1 MNCSI
6 ITRACVRSVFLA
18 LSLLAWTLWLPVDS
32 FAQTQGRNPEAVQ
45 EFALPRPLGA
55 SIAAL
60 PGKLKTLAAR
70 PQTPQSALALGI
82 MQAHSKQYQPAAATL
97 APVAAQ
103 LPEMAGWARFYLGF
117 ARFRLGEYQ
126 AALAELDA
134 LAPSD
139 PVLGAEALLLSAY
152 CLEGLGSAQNQALER
167 YRRFLELEG
176 QPLRPVALWRAAAL
190 AAAGGDYPAAEGYL
204 RELILVSPW
213 TSSADK
219 AEPLAL
225 ELSRAG
231 RIGFAPDSADSLRR
245 RIEVLLD
252 KSMTAKATPL
262 IEQMGRAPG
271 ADQARVLYLKAKA
284 LYAKRDTQTA
294 VQYFEDAARMAT
306 DPVLAAWAVYHQ
318 GRCYWRFS
326 GPEDALRMDELL
338 RDALRR
344 AGALPD
350 GAELAEASRRLLLL
364 SRMERGRFL
373 EALPMALELSGSGPE
388 ATESREQAA
397 WLAGLLR
404 FALGDYAGAEAAL
417 AAFAQKYPN
426 SDYAPAV
433 HYWTARAKEAAG
445 DFASAKTS
453 LGRVLSRW
461 PNGYYGMLATRK
473 MAALGAGPV
482 TSEAGASGA
491 SGPDGAGDVREV
503 LAPPTCPPAAGLPP
517 SPLSPERAQGIAR
530 AELLQD
536 SLLPELAE
544 RELAALAAQYPKDA
558 SVALR
563 QARLATDMGNHLAAV
578 RAVSRAYWPCL
589 TRGSRQDLQP
599 LRDIVYPN
607 RFEELVTRN
616 LVGTDVDPNIIRGLI
631 RQESFFEPDAVSG
644 AGAVGL
650 MQVMPATA
658 RTLLEKLGE
667 KGFRPESLK
676 DPAVNVRIGVRFF
689 LERYEEYGGNV
700 ALTLASYNAGQVKVR
715 VWKEFLGG
723 IDPELFVEFIP
734 YTETRDYVKR
744 ILGNQAMYSMLYG
757 R

>member
-6 ITRACVRSVFLA
+6 VARTSGLGSVCLLA
-18 LSLLAWTLWLPVDS
+18 LFIMVILSPGGGFALA
-32 FAQTQGRNPEAVQ
+32 QGQIASPVQ
-45 EFALPRPLGA
+45 EYPLPRPL
-55 SIAAL
+55 AATIQDL

-70 PQTPQSALALGI
+70 PQSPRSALAQGI
-82 MQAHSKQYQPAAATL
+82 MQAHSKQYQQAAATL
-97 APVAAQ
+97 GPVAAQ
-103 LPEMAGWARFYLGF
+103 LPEMAGWVRFYLGF

-126 AALAELDA
+126 GALAELDA
-134 LAPSD
+134 TQPSD
-139 PVLGAEALLLSAY
+139 PVLGAERLLLSAY

-167 YRRFLELEG
+167 YRRFLELDG
-176 QPLRPVALWRAAAL
+176 QQLRPVALWRAAAL
-190 AAAGGDYPAAEGYL
+190 AAAVGDYPAAEGYL
-204 RELILVSPW
+204 RELILASPW

-231 RIGFAPDSADSLRR
+231 RISFAPDSAESLRT
-245 RIEVLLD
+245 RIEALLD

-262 IEQMGRAPG
+262 IDQMGRAPG
-271 ADQARVLYLKAKA
+271 ADPARVLYLKAKA
-284 LYAKRDTQTA
+284 LYAKRDTQKA

-306 DPVLAAWAVYHQ
+306 DPVIAAWAAYHQ

-326 GPEDALRMDELL
+326 GPEDAIRMDELL
-338 RDALRR
+338 SDALRR
-344 AGALPD
+344 AGTLPD
-350 GAELAEASRRLLLL
+350 AASGAELAEACRRLLLL
-364 SRMERGRFL
+364 SRLERGRFK
-373 EALPMALELSGSGPE
+373 EALPMAVELSQSGPE

-417 AAFAQKYPN
+417 ATFAQRFPN
-426 SDYAPAV
+426 SEYAPAV

-445 DFASAKTS
+445 DPASARAS

-461 PNGYYGMLATRK
+461 PNGYYGMLASKK
-473 MAALGAGPV
+473 MAALGGGPV
-482 TSEAGASGA
+482 ESADA
-491 SGPDGAGDVREV
+491 REV
-503 LAPPTCPPAAGLPP
+503 LAPPACPPAGGLPP
-517 SPLSPERAQGIAR
+517 SPEAAQGVAR
-530 AELLQD
+530 AELLQEF
-536 SLLPELAE
+536 LLPELAE
-544 RELAALAAQYPKDA
+544 RELAGLAAQYPKDA

-599 LRDIVYPN
+599 LRDIIYPN
-607 RFEELVTRN
+607 RFGELVTRN

-650 MQVMPATA
+650 MQVMPSTA

-689 LERYEEYGGNV
+689 LERYEEYGGNLP
-700 ALTLASYNAGQVKVR
+700 LTLASYNAGQVKVR

-744 ILGNQAMYSMLYG
+744 ILGNQAMYSILYE

>member
-1 MNCSI
+1 MKRSI

-18 LSLLAWTLWLPVDS
+18 LSLSVWTLWLPMDS
-32 FAQTQGRNPEAVQ
+32 FAQAQNPGAVQ
-45 EFALPRPLGA
+45 EYALPRPL
-55 SIAAL
+55 AATIQDL

-70 PQTPQSALALGI
+70 PQTPQNSLALGI
-82 MQAHSKQYQPAAATL
+82 MQVHSKQYAQAAATL
-97 APVAAQ
+97 APVAAK

-134 LAPSD
+134 IAPSD

-167 YRRFLELEG
+167 YRRFLELDG

-190 AAAGGDYPAAEGYL
+190 ASAGGDYPAAEGYL
-204 RELILVSPW
+204 RELILTSPW

-231 RIGFAPDSADSLRR
+231 RIAFAPDSADSLRK

-262 IEQMGRAPG
+262 IEQMVRAPG

-306 DPVLAAWAVYHQ
+306 DPMLAAWAVYHQ

-326 GPEDALRMDELL
+326 GPEDAIRMDELL

-373 EALPMALELSGSGPE
+373 EALPLAVELSQSGPE

-404 FALGDYAGAEAAL
+404 FALEDYAGAEAAL
-417 AAFAQKYPN
+417 AAFAQKYPT

-461 PNGYYGMLATRK
+461 PNGYYGMLAARK

-482 TSEAGASGA
+482 TSEAGAPGA
-491 SGPDGAGDVREV
+491 SDLDGAGDVREV

-517 SPLSPERAQGIAR
+517 SPEAAQGIAR
-530 AELLQD
+530 AELLRD
-536 SLLPELAE
+536 LLLPELAE

-563 QARLATDMGNHLAAV
+563 QARLATDQGNHLAAV

-689 LERYEEYGGNV
+689 LERYEEYGGNLP
-700 ALTLASYNAGQVKVR
+700 LTLASYNAGQVKVR

-744 ILGNQAMYSMLYG
+744 ILGNQAMYLMLYG

>member
-1 MNCSI
+1 MKRSI
-6 ITRACVRSVFLA
+6 ITHVCVRSVFLA
-18 LSLLAWTLWLPVDS
+18 LLLSVWTLWLPMDS
-32 FAQTQGRNPEAVQ
+32 FAQAHNPGAVQ
-45 EFALPRPLGA
+45 EYALPRPL
-55 SIAAL
+55 AATIQDL

-70 PQTPQSALALGI
+70 PQTPQSSLALGI
-82 MQAHSKQYQPAAATL
+82 MQVHSKQYAQAAATL
-97 APVAAQ
+97 APVAAK

-134 LAPSD
+134 IAPSD

-167 YRRFLELEG
+167 YRRFLELDG
-176 QPLRPVALWRAAAL
+176 QQLRPVALWRAAAL

-204 RELILVSPW
+204 RELILASPW

-231 RIGFAPDSADSLRR
+231 RIAFAPDSADSLRR

-252 KSMTAKATPL
+252 KSMTAKAAPL
-262 IEQMGRAPG
+262 IDQMGRSPG
-271 ADQARVLYLKAKA
+271 ADPARVLYLKAKA

-326 GPEDALRMDELL
+326 GPEDAIRMDELL

-344 AGALPD
+344 AGTLPD

-373 EALPMALELSGSGPE
+373 EALPMAVELSQSGPE

-404 FALGDYAGAEAAL
+404 FALGDSAGAEAAL
-417 AAFAQKYPN
+417 AAFAQKFPN
-426 SDYAPAV
+426 SEYAPAV

-445 DFASAKTS
+445 DLASARTS
-453 LGRVLSRW
+453 LGRVLARW
-461 PNGYYGMLATRK
+461 PNGYYGMLAARK
-473 MAALGAGPV
+473 LTALGAGPMESV
-482 TSEAGASGA
+482 DA
-491 SGPDGAGDVREV
+491 REV
-503 LAPPTCPPAAGLPP
+503 QAPPACPPAAGLPP
-517 SPLSPERAQGIAR
+517 SSPSPEAAQGIAR
-530 AELLQD
+530 AELLQEC
-536 SLLPELAE
+536 LLPELAE
-544 RELAALAAQYPKDA
+544 RELAALAAQYPRDA
-558 SVALR
+558 NVALR
-563 QARLATDMGNHLAAV
+563 QARLATDQGNHLAAV
-578 RAVSRAYWPCL
+578 RAVSRAYWACL

-689 LERYEEYGGNV
+689 LERYEEYGGNL
-700 ALTLASYNAGQVKVR
+700 ALTLASYNAGRVKVG

-744 ILGNQAMYSMLYG
+744 ILGNQAMYAMLYG

>member
-1 MNCSI
+1 MNCSLVAR
-6 ITRACVRSVFLA
+6 TSGLGSVCFLV
-18 LSLLAWTLWLPVDS
+18 LSLCAWVLCLPVAG
-32 FAQTQGRNPEAVQ
+32 FAQAQGRSLGAVQ
-45 EFALPRPLGA
+45 EYPLPRPLAA
-55 SIAAL
+55 SITDL
-60 PGKLKTLAAR
+60 PGKMKTLAAR
-70 PQTPQSALALGI
+70 PQSPQSALALGI
-82 MQAHSKQYQPAAATL
+82 MQAHSKQYQQAAATL
-97 APVAAQ
+97 GPVAAQ
-103 LPEMAGWARFYLGF
+103 LPDMAGWARFYLGF

-134 LAPSD
+134 TQPSD

-152 CLEGLGSAQNQALER
+152 CLEGLGSSQPQALER
-167 YRRFLELEG
+167 YRRFLELDG

-213 TSSADK
+213 TSSAEK

-231 RIGFAPDSADSLRR
+231 RIGFAPDSAESLRA
-245 RIEVLLD
+245 RIEALLD
-252 KSMTAKATPL
+252 KSMPAKAAPL

-284 LYAKRDTQTA
+284 LYAKRDTQAA

-338 RDALRR
+338 SDALRR
-344 AGALPD
+344 AGTLPD
-350 GAELAEASRRLLLL
+350 GSELAEACRRLLLL
-364 SRMERGRFL
+364 SRMERGRFQ
-373 EALPMALELSGSGPE
+373 EALPMAVELAQSGPE

-417 AAFAQKYPN
+417 AEFARKFPT
-426 SDYAPAV
+426 SEYAPAT

-445 DFASAKTS
+445 DTGAAKTS
-453 LGRVLSRW
+453 LDRVLSRW
-461 PNGYYGMLATRK
+461 PNGYYGMLASRK
-473 MAALGAGPV
+473 LSALGGGPAE
-482 TSEAGASGA
+482 SADA
-491 SGPDGAGDVREV
+491 REV
-503 LAPPTCPPAAGLPP
+503 LAPPVCPPAAGLPP
-517 SPLSPERAQGIAR
+517 SAEAAQGVAR
-530 AELLQD
+530 AELLQEI
-536 SLLPELAE
+536 LLPELAE

-563 QARLATDMGNHLAAV
+563 QARLATDLGNHLAAV

-607 RFEELVTRN
+607 RFGELVTRN
-616 LVGTDVDPNIIRGLI
+616 LVGTDVDPDIIRGLI

-689 LERYEEYGGNV
+689 LERYEEYGGNLP
-700 ALTLASYNAGQVKVR
+700 LTLASYNAGRVKVG

-744 ILGNQAMYSMLYG
+744 ILGNQAMYAMLYG

>member
-1 MNCSI
+1 MLI
-6 ITRACVRSVFLA
+6 
-18 LSLLAWTLWLPVDS
+18 LSPGAS
-32 FAQTQGRNPEAVQ
+32 FAQAQRQTASPVQ
-45 EFALPRPLGA
+45 EYPLPRPLAA
-55 SIAAL
+55 SIADL
-60 PGKLKTLAAR
+60 PGKMKTLAAR
-70 PQTPQSALALGI
+70 PQSPQSALAQGI
-82 MQAHSKQYQPAAATL
+82 MQAHSKQYQQAAATL
-97 APVAAQ
+97 GPVAAQ

-126 AALAELDA
+126 AALAELDTI
-134 LAPSD
+134 APSD

-167 YRRFLELEG
+167 YRRFLELDG
-176 QPLRPVALWRAAAL
+176 QQLRPVALWRAAAL
-190 AAAGGDYPAAEGYL
+190 AAAAGDYPAAEGYL

-231 RIGFAPDSADSLRR
+231 RIAFAPDSAESLRT
-245 RIEVLLD
+245 RIEALLD

-294 VQYFEDAARMAT
+294 AQYFEDAARMAT

-318 GRCYWRFS
+318 GRCFWRFS

-344 AGALPD
+344 AGTLPD
-350 GAELAEASRRLLLL
+350 GAELAEACRRLLLL

-373 EALPMALELSGSGPE
+373 EALPMAAELAQSGPE

-404 FALGDYAGAEAAL
+404 FALGDYAGAETAL
-417 AAFAQKYPN
+417 AAFAQKFPN
-426 SDYAPAV
+426 SEYSPAV

-445 DFASAKTS
+445 DPASAKAS

-461 PNGYYGMLATRK
+461 PNGYYGMLASRK
-473 MAALGAGPV
+473 MAALG
-482 TSEAGASGA
+482 GASA
-491 SGPDGAGDVREV
+491 ESADAREV
-503 LAPPTCPPAAGLPP
+503 LAPPTCPPVAGLPP
-517 SPLSPERAQGIAR
+517 SPEAAQGIAR
-530 AELLQD
+530 AQLLQD
-536 SLLPELAE
+536 VLLPELAE

-563 QARLATDMGNHLAAV
+563 QAQLATDMGNHLAAV

-607 RFEELVTRN
+607 RFGELVTRN
-616 LVGTDVDPNIIRGLI
+616 LVGTDVDPDIIRGLI

-689 LERYEEYGGNV
+689 LERYEEYGGNL

>member
-1 MNCSI
+1 M
-6 ITRACVRSVFLA
+6 
-18 LSLLAWTLWLPVDS
+18 
-32 FAQTQGRNPEAVQ
+32 GAVQ
-45 EFALPRPLGA
+45 EFALPRPLAA
-55 SIAAL
+55 SITDL

-70 PQTPQSALALGI
+70 PRTPRSALALGI
-82 MQAHSKQYQPAAATL
+82 MQAHSKQYQQAAATL
-97 APVAAQ
+97 GPVAAQ

-134 LAPSD
+134 TPPTD

-152 CLEGLGSAQNQALER
+152 CLEGLGTAQIQALER
-167 YRRFLELEG
+167 YRRFLELDG

-204 RELILVSPW
+204 RELILASPW

-231 RIGFAPDSADSLRR
+231 RIGFAPDSAESLRA

-284 LYAKRDTQTA
+284 LYAKRDTQAA
-294 VQYFEDAARMAT
+294 VQYFEDAARMAS

-326 GPEDALRMDELL
+326 GPEDARRMDELL
-338 RDALRR
+338 SDALRR
-344 AGALPD
+344 AGTLPD
-350 GAELAEASRRLLLL
+350 GSELAEACRRLLLL
-364 SRMERGRFL
+364 SRMERGRFQ

-404 FALGDYAGAEAAL
+404 FALGDYAGAETSQGE
-417 AAFAQKYPN
+417 FARKYPT
-426 SDYAPAV
+426 SEYAPAV
-433 HYWTARAKEAAG
+433 HYWTARAKEATG

-461 PNGYYGMLATRK
+461 PNGYYGMLAARK

-482 TSEAGASGA
+482 TSEAGAPGA
-491 SGPDGAGDVREV
+491 SGLDGAGDVREV

-517 SPLSPERAQGIAR
+517 SPEASQGVAR

-536 SLLPELAE
+536 LLLPELAE

-607 RFEELVTRN
+607 RFGELVTRN
-616 LVGTDVDPNIIRGLI
+616 LVGTDVDPNVIRGLI

-689 LERYEEYGGNV
+689 LERYEEYGGNLP
-700 ALTLASYNAGQVKVR
+700 LTLASYNAGQVKVR

-744 ILGNQAMYSMLYG
+744 ILGNQAMYSMLY
-757 R
+757 